1 MADVATEVVM
11 QRPAST
17 PLAPKGA
24 ADWTPW
30 IREHWVSLA
39 LAGLLLVTGGLLWH
53 LHRQFRQLYSDMATQ
68 GTEMEARLIEN
79 VRRLYSREVVDRVA
93 KEGITATHDYA
104 GKEKSIPLPAT
115 LTMALGEQ
123 VHQDRPGA
131 VVRLYSDYPF
141 PWRRERP
148 PLDAFE
154 LAALTS
160 LRAAPAEPYYRFETY
175 EGRPSLRYAVADR
188 MDASCLRCHNDP
200 ASGSPKTDWRI
211 GDVRGVLEVIRPLD
225 DAVAATH
232 SSLQWTFGGVLALY
246 ACGLIG
252 LTIVVQRLRSS
263 AAAERALSQERHLFR
278 CLLDQ
283 LPESIYFKDAQ
294 SRFIRVNKALAER
307 LGMHDPH
314 EFHGK
319 SDADFFSPEHAQPA
333 LADEREMMRTGQ
345 PLVGIEER
353 ETWQDG
359 RERWVLTTKMPLRD
373 PAGKIIGTFGIS
385 RDITARKQAE
395 EEIRR
400 AKDAAQAA
408 ARVKSEFLANM
419 SHEIRTPLNG
429 IIGMTE
435 LALDTELTAEQREY
449 LNLVKLSAD
458 HLLRVINDILDFSKI
473 EAGKLDLDEADFS
486 LRDTLDDTLATLAN
500 RAHKKGLELAD
511 HVAEEAPDDLRGD
524 PHRLRQIVVNLVGN
538 AIKFTEEGEVV
549 LRVSLES
556 VGDGRSAGDGK
567 AVLHFAVRDTGIG
580 IAPQQQTKLFQAFAQ
595 ADTSTTRK
603 YGGTGLGLA
612 ISARLV
618 QMMGG
623 RIWLESTLGQ
633 GTTFHFVI
641 PFERAHGPVVRP
653 VPASIEQVRGLKV
666 LAVDDNATNRQI
678 LQEMLGN
685 WGLKATVVES
695 GETALAAL
703 QAAQQQHDPFALVLT
718 DAMMPAMD
726 GFTLVER
733 IRANPAWQSATLMML
748 SSAALHEDAARCK
761 QLGVAAYLTK
771 PLRQSTLLDAI
782 MTALGPRLTEQLV
795 PSKLAPAP
803 AKSVRSLKLLLAED
817 NAVNQKLAV
826 RLLERA
832 GHQVVVAENG
842 KQAVET
848 LLRESFD
855 AVLMDVQMPE
865 MDGLEATGII
875 RRGEQTT
882 GRHMPIIAMTAHAMK
897 GDRERC
903 LEAGMDGYLTKPL
916 QIEALLAVLEE
927 IGLTEPARAAADN
940 ASGPMTNPGFDPQ
953 QALQQVQGDSALLKE
968 LVALFLEECPKH
980 LAAIAGAIAAADAL
994 EVQRAA
1000 HTLKGSAAVITAKD
1014 VHSAAERIEAAAR
1027 EQHWDDI
1034 RRCWQ
1039 ELEQAVNRLR
1049 PALQALIA

>member
-1 MADVATEVVM
+1 M
-11 QRPAST
+11 QRPASSPLT
-17 PLAPKGA
+17 PAGA
-24 ADWTPW
+24 ADWTPY

-68 GTEMEARLIEN
+68 GAELEAKLIEN

-93 KEGITATHDYA
+93 KEGIVATHDYA
-104 GKEKSIPLPAT
+104 GNEKAIPLPAT
-115 LTMALGEQ
+115 LTMALGEE
-123 VHQDRPGA
+123 VRRERPGA
-131 VVRLYSDYPF
+131 LVKLYSDQPF
-141 PWRRERP
+141 PWRKDRK
-148 PLDAFE
+148 PLDKFE
-154 LAALTS
+154 LAALAS
-160 LRAAPAEPYYRFETY
+160 LRATPAVPYYRFETY
-175 EGRPSLRYAVADR
+175 EDQPSLRYAVADR

-225 DAVAATH
+225 DEVATTH
-232 SSLQWTFGGVLALY
+232 NSLQWTFGGVLALY

-252 LTIVVQRLRSS
+252 LTVVVQRLRAS

-294 SRFIRVNKALAER
+294 SRFIRVNKALAQR
-307 LGMHDPH
+307 LGVHDPH
-314 EFHGK
+314 EFQGK

-373 PAGKIIGTFGIS
+373 PNGQIIGTFGIS

-395 EEIRR
+395 EELRQ
-400 AKDAAQAA
+400 ANDAAEAA
-408 ARVKSEFLANM
+408 ARAKSEFLANM

-435 LALDTELTAEQREY
+435 LALGTPLNAEQREY
-449 LNLVKLSAD
+449 LGLVKLSAD
-458 HLLRVINDILDFSKI
+458 HLLTVINDILDFSKI
-473 EAGKLDLDEADFS
+473 EAGKLDLDQTDFN
-486 LRDTLDDTLATLAN
+486 LRDMLDDTLATLAN
-500 RAHKKGLELAD
+500 RAHKKGLELACQ
-511 HVAEEAPDDLRGD
+511 VAESVPDALCGD

-549 LRVSLES
+549 
-556 VGDGRSAGDGK
+556 VGVHSQPADSGQIE
-567 AVLHFAVRDTGIG
+567 LHFAIRDTGIG
-580 IAPQQQTKLFQAFAQ
+580 IPPEQQHKLFQAFTQ
-595 ADTSTTRK
+595 ADMSTTRK
-603 YGGTGLGLA
+603 YGGTGLGLT

-623 RIWLESTLGQ
+623 RIWFESAAGQ
-633 GTTFHFVI
+633 GTTFHFTAKLT
-641 PFERAHGPVVRP
+641 PASGPVARP
-653 VPASIEQVRGLKV
+653 PQPPIEKVRGLSV

-678 LQEMLGN
+678 LQEMLRN
-685 WGLKATVVES
+685 WGLVPTVVDS
-695 GETALAAL
+695 GAAALTALEES
-703 QAAQQQHDPFALVLT
+703 AQRGQPFGLVLT
-718 DAMMPAMD
+718 DAMMPGMD
-726 GFTLVER
+726 GFTLAETVL
-733 IRANPAWQSATLMML
+733 ANPKWRSATLMML

-761 QLGVAAYLTK
+761 ELGVAAYLTK

-782 MTALGPRLTEQLV
+782 MTALGPRLATH
-795 PSKLAPAP
+795 LAPSPAAAAP
-803 AKSVRSLKLLLAED
+803 AARSGRTLKLLLAED

-832 GHQVVVAENG
+832 GHTVVVAENG
-842 KQAVET
+842 KQAVAAMS
-848 LLRESFD
+848 REAFD

-865 MDGLEATGII
+865 MDGLEATEVI
-875 RRGEQTT
+875 RRGEQAT
-882 GRHMPIIAMTAHAMK
+882 GGHVPIIAMTAHAMK

-903 LEAGMDGYLTKPL
+903 LDAGMDGYLTKPL
-916 QIEALLAVLEE
+916 QIEALLTLLDQ
-927 IGLTEPARAAADN
+927 IGLTEPACSTAGSNTADSARA
-940 ASGPMTNPGFDPQ
+940 GFDPQ
-953 QALQQVQGDSALLKE
+953 QALKHVQGDLALLKE

-980 LAAIAGAIAAADAL
+980 LTAIRDAIGSGEAL
-994 EVQRAA
+994 KLQQAA
-1000 HTLKGSAAVITAKD
+1000 HTLKGSAAVVTATE
-1014 VHSAAERIEAAAR
+1014 VQTAAESIEAAAR
-1027 EQHWDDI
+1027 EQRWDEI
-1034 RRCWQ
+1034 RQCWQ